1 MNCHL
6 HQHQTSDR
14 GLPADQILEEEN
26 RQKKKLLLTSEGIRD
41 RTSSSTSSSSFS
53 PPQDFSFPDN
63 GRTNGNSLLLSAK
76 AVEMTPADE
85 IFFHGHLLPLRL
97 LSHFSPISYSS
108 PRSSTDYLDSFTLP
122 IGEEYLPDD
131 DLFTSMNGSSC
142 SSSTDSNFKGKMV
155 FNPAAS
161 PKTSSAAPSSVP
173 GMVSAGAVV
182 SPLKFITI
190 LESDMRE
197 RDDSSKPFSL
207 FGLSRWRR
215 ACKARGD
222 EGKQKK
228 KFRFHLNRTVRRYV
242 KMARPLLFFRRKRRE
257 EDIDFQAEKFGLSA
271 TETFSAPASIRTSP
285 RSSGLLVKTPALSAA
300 VTDSTVEELQAAI
313 QAAIAYCKKLTV
325 RASGFNWAGLKK
337 LSIGSRARPMSF
349 GSKDRHCIVGLNRS
363 QVNDKVLRL
372 KRGLIYST
380 ATVDVWLAVG
390 PRTSAAIS
398 RRPAVTR

>member
-142 SSSTDSNFKGKMV
+142 SSSTDSNFKGKSTG
-155 FNPAAS
+155 NRIHSETS
-161 PKTSSAAPSSVP
+161 PHVYP
-173 GMVSAGAVV
+173 
-182 SPLKFITI
+182 
-190 LESDMRE
+190 SDMRE

-313 QAAIAYCKKLTV
+313 QAAIAYCKK
-325 RASGFNWAGLKK
+325 
-337 LSIGSRARPMSF
+337 SI
-349 GSKDRHCIVGLNRS
+349 
-363 QVNDKVLRL
+363 
-372 KRGLIYST
+372 
-380 ATVDVWLAVG
+380 AVEEEEKEEEKH
-390 PRTSAAIS
+390 RT
-398 RRPAVTR
+398 